1 VGLEGSFTCTC
12 DKDMFPTVSG
22 GGYMSARDLA
32 RYGLI
37 FARMVRRHNFS
48 SFSFLLFVIV
58 FVNRSFYQ
66 DRLGASICQG
76 KLKFTRPRFS
86 AGRGCSR

>member
-1 VGLEGSFTCTC
+1 MEGVGLEGSFTCTC

-58 FVNRSFYQ
+58 FVR
-66 DRLGASICQG
+66 
-76 KLKFTRPRFS
+76 K
-86 AGRGCSR
+86 